1 MSTLP
6 NPQYHDPQ
14 NPHAQNNN
22 AGESFG
28 ESGHSVQGSD
38 SHGSYRL
45 PDHQQQWQGQQP
57 GQFTQQPGN
66 GGFGNQHQYG
76 QTGYGQH
83 PGYSNQPGYGQQ
95 FGQPTGGF
103 GGQQQTFDAYGNPIP
118 SDAKMI
124 AVLSHLSSLVATV
137 LSATFLSFVAPLI
150 FWFIYKDKPGYAFV
164 RVASAGAFNFN
175 FTMWVINMAA
185 WLVILITFGIAAI
198 FMWIV
203 FLATTIAMLVFH
215 IIAAVKANNGEV
227 YNYPMQIRILK

>member
-1 MSTLP
+1 MSTSPTPEHP
-6 NPQYHDPQ
+6 NFDNENLENSAGQ
-14 NPHAQNNN
+14 NPY
-22 AGESFG
+22 
-28 ESGHSVQGSD
+28 
-38 SHGSYRL
+38 GSYR
-45 PDHQQQWQGQQP
+45 HSENQQQWQNQQP
-57 GQFTQQPGN
+57 GQFNEQPAQFNQQPGIAGSGSQQQYGQQSYGQAHPGNQFHQN
-66 GGFGNQHQYG
+66 GGFN
-76 QTGYGQH
+76 
-83 PGYSNQPGYGQQ
+83 
-95 FGQPTGGF
+95 
-103 GGQQQTFDAYGNPIP
+103 GQQQTFDAYGNPIP

-185 WLVILITFGIAAI
+185 WLVIVITFGIAAA

>member
-1 MSTLP
+1 MSTSP
-6 NPQYHDPQ
+6 NPDNHQFENSTLGENAGNTAGQ
-14 NPHAQNNN
+14 NPY
-22 AGESFG
+22 
-28 ESGHSVQGSD
+28 
-38 SHGSYRL
+38 GSYR
-45 PDHQQQWQGQQP
+45 HSENQQPRQLNEQP

-66 GGFGNQHQYG
+66 AGFGGQQSSQQQYG
-76 QTGYGQH
+76 QQ
-83 PGYSNQPGYGQQ
+83 GYGQQ
-95 FGQPTGGF
+95 WQNQQPHPAQFNQHGGF

-185 WLVILITFGIAAI
+185 WLIIVITFGIAAV

>member
-1 MSTLP
+1 MSTSP
-6 NPQYHDPQ
+6 NPENPNFDNENRENSAGQ
-14 NPHAQNNN
+14 NPY
-22 AGESFG
+22 
-28 ESGHSVQGSD
+28 
-38 SHGSYRL
+38 GSYR
-45 PDHQQQWQGQQP
+45 HSENQQQWQNHQP
-57 GQFTQQPGN
+57 GQFNEQPAQFNQQPGIAGSGSQQQYGQQSYGQAHPGDQFHQN
-66 GGFGNQHQYG
+66 GGFN
-76 QTGYGQH
+76 
-83 PGYSNQPGYGQQ
+83 
-95 FGQPTGGF
+95 
-103 GGQQQTFDAYGNPIP
+103 GQQQTFDAYGNPIP

-185 WLVILITFGIAAI
+185 WLVIVITFGVAAV

>member
-1 MSTLP
+1 MSTSP
-6 NPQYHDPQ
+6 NPENPNFDNENRENSAGQ
-14 NPHAQNNN
+14 NPY
-22 AGESFG
+22 
-28 ESGHSVQGSD
+28 
-38 SHGSYRL
+38 GSYRHSENQQGQ
-45 PDHQQQWQGQQP
+45 HQQPRQLNEQP

-66 GGFGNQHQYG
+66 VGFGG
-76 QTGYGQH
+76 QQGYGQPH
-83 PGYSNQPGYGQQ
+83 HGQFNQN
-95 FGQPTGGF
+95 TGF

-185 WLVILITFGIAAI
+185 WLVIAITFGIAAV

-203 FLATTIAMLVFH
+203 FLATTIAMLIFH

>member
-1 MSTLP
+1 MSTSP
-6 NPQYHDPQ
+6 NPEHPNFDNENLENSAGQ
-14 NPHAQNNN
+14 NPY
-22 AGESFG
+22 
-28 ESGHSVQGSD
+28 
-38 SHGSYRL
+38 GSYR
-45 PDHQQQWQGQQP
+45 HSENQQQWQNHQP
-57 GQFTQQPGN
+57 GQFNEQPAQFNQQPGIAGSGSQQQYGQQSYGQAHPGDQFHQN
-66 GGFGNQHQYG
+66 GGFN
-76 QTGYGQH
+76 
-83 PGYSNQPGYGQQ
+83 
-95 FGQPTGGF
+95 
-103 GGQQQTFDAYGNPIP
+103 GQQQTFDAYGNPIP

-185 WLVILITFGIAAI
+185 WLVIVITFGVAAV

>member
-1 MSTLP
+1 
-6 NPQYHDPQ
+6 
-14 NPHAQNNN
+14 
-22 AGESFG
+22 
-28 ESGHSVQGSD
+28 
-38 SHGSYRL
+38 
-45 PDHQQQWQGQQP
+45 
-57 GQFTQQPGN
+57 
-66 GGFGNQHQYG
+66 
-76 QTGYGQH
+76 
-83 PGYSNQPGYGQQ
+83 
-95 FGQPTGGF
+95 
-103 GGQQQTFDAYGNPIP
+103 
-118 SDAKMI
+118 MI

-175 FTMWVINMAA
+175 FTMWVINMVA
-185 WLVILITFGIAAI
+185 WLVIVITFGIAAV

>member
-1 MSTLP
+1 MSTSP
-6 NPQYHDPQ
+6 NPENPNFDNENRENSAGQ
-14 NPHAQNNN
+14 NPY
-22 AGESFG
+22 
-28 ESGHSVQGSD
+28 
-38 SHGSYRL
+38 GSYRHSENQQGQ
-45 PDHQQQWQGQQP
+45 HQQPRQLNEQP

-66 GGFGNQHQYG
+66 VGFGG
-76 QTGYGQH
+76 QQGYGQPYH
-83 PGYSNQPGYGQQ
+83 GQFNQNA
-95 FGQPTGGF
+95 GF

-185 WLVILITFGIAAI
+185 WLVIVITFGIAAV